1 MKKIHNLFTTL
12 LLAATALALGS
23 CTDEYEYT
31 AATVEG
37 QQVYFSN
44 TLASTQNISDTESSF
59 NISLNRIKTDG
70 ELTVNLTLD
79 DASGIYSIPSSVSF
93 ADGEDEVSIP
103 VSYDPTKL
111 EYDVFND
118 VTIAIADVD
127 YTTPYGNSS
136 YSFSAGM
143 PSPYVS
149 IGTGKFSDTYFGSV
163 LGIESVDVE
172 FYKIRMIR
180 D

>member
-1 MKKIHNLFTTL
+1 M
-12 LLAATALALGS
+12 
-23 CTDEYEYT
+23 
-31 AATVEG
+31 
-37 QQVYFSN
+37 YFSN

-111 EYDVFND
+111 EYDDSHRRCRLHHALWQLLLLVQCRHAFT
-118 VTIAIADVD
+118 VCVD
-127 YTTPYGNSS
+127 RHGQ
-136 YSFSAGM
+136 
-143 PSPYVS
+143 V
-149 IGTGKFSDTYFGSV
+149 
-163 LGIESVDVE
+163 
-172 FYKIRMIR
+172 
-180 D
+180 